1 MLHYVCNLS
10 ITNKKHILYLLILY
24 LNIDVSKTLCRS
36 NIIFLNILR
45 SLRKNVSTND
55 IMGTRINH
63 RYVIEDLYDQIIE
76 PYDIKTKVSE
86 VRISYLTPDKIYG
99 RIYRLCFDRVDN
111 IIRVASLYTFPER
124 VCEIYKDQ
132 KFLFAKE
139 FERERCEELL
149 NYTKKHSIM
158 KSDYCIG
165 GEQVNFYTERDCDIY
180 LYSMRDGKR
189 DMKRENSSEYYEDP
203 KDIKI
208 NYLERHH
215 NMNTQDYK
223 KEMMLDDGR
232 SIKMVGFRE
241 ETIHCWISKHT
252 VVKWCY
258 ME

>member
-1 MLHYVCNLS
+1 
-10 ITNKKHILYLLILY
+10 
-24 LNIDVSKTLCRS
+24 
-36 NIIFLNILR
+36 
-45 SLRKNVSTND
+45 
-55 IMGTRINH
+55 MGTRLNFN
-63 RYVIEDLYDQIIE
+63 YTIENLYRQLIDHH
-76 PYDIKTKVSE
+76 DIKTKVSE
-86 VRISYLTPDKIYG
+86 IRISYLTPDKIYG
-99 RIYRLCFDRVDN
+99 RIYRMCFDRVDN

-124 VCEIYKDQ
+124 VSDIYKDS

-139 FERERCEELL
+139 FERERGEELT
-149 NYTKKHSIM
+149 NYTRRSSIM
-158 KSDYCIG
+158 RNEYCME
-165 GEQVNFYTERDCDIY
+165 GEQVNFYTEQDCDIY

-189 DMKRENSSEYYEDP
+189 DIKRENSSEYYEEP

-223 KEMMLDDGR
+223 KEIVLNDDR
-232 SIKMVGFRE
+232 SIKMIGFRE